1 MPIKEVKPGKF
12 RLDYGLVNGAR
23 KVLLF
28 NGTKADAEREFET
41 KRLLMRSARF
51 VDPATAPRIDD
62 AVEVWMDRQR
72 RRLKEDI
79 DGSIIG
85 EMQLSD
91 IERTVARHFCDLIW
105 RGKRLGSRRTTD
117 LTVEVFED
125 DLLPLLKGR
134 KNNRTGKTVSLTTAK
149 AGLINIRR
157 FLRYCVKMKWLERD
171 PSEHVKISVKHE
183 KRARNLRRISP
194 MEMQAIIAAAP
205 QHYRKQIM
213 FAAYTGLRAGEQVA
227 LRWENVDLENGVVS
241 VVEARKA
248 KTRRIGD
255 TKTIAGQ
262 RRVTL
267 EPSVLAML
275 REWKLRQPLEQRGR
289 GLVFPTRT
297 GNIAEHANWAK
308 RGLHK
313 ACKAAQVE
321 RCNWHDLRHFYAS
334 VLIFKTDLNEAVI
347 TELMGHRNISFTAEF
362 YGRWFQDSRME
373 KEIAEKL
380 GNAFGTGETL

>member
-117 LTVEVFED
+117 LTVEIFED

-157 FLRYCVKMKWLERD
+157 FLRYCVKMKWLEVQIYCLF
-171 PSEHVKISVKHE
+171 PML
-183 KRARNLRRISP
+183 NL
-194 MEMQAIIAAAP
+194 EM
-205 QHYRKQIM
+205 R
-213 FAAYTGLRAGEQVA
+213 L
-227 LRWENVDLENGVVS
+227 
-241 VVEARKA
+241 
-248 KTRRIGD
+248 
-255 TKTIAGQ
+255 
-262 RRVTL
+262 
-267 EPSVLAML
+267 
-275 REWKLRQPLEQRGR
+275 
-289 GLVFPTRT
+289 
-297 GNIAEHANWAK
+297 
-308 RGLHK
+308 
-313 ACKAAQVE
+313 
-321 RCNWHDLRHFYAS
+321 
-334 VLIFKTDLNEAVI
+334 
-347 TELMGHRNISFTAEF
+347 
-362 YGRWFQDSRME
+362 
-373 KEIAEKL
+373 
-380 GNAFGTGETL
+380 